1 MANGYNPDLG
11 LTSLSDLL
19 GIINYVGGGNK
30 QENYGSLFKLHAEH
44 VQSYDNEEIDYSLQK
59 SQEYLDK
66 YRDKMSDVEIEQY
79 DLLIDKYG
87 HQKERNNNY
96 ASSYDLFATSYNDQ
110 LLELGEDYADAETA
124 TSWDYIESTTDPN
137 GQTIQT
143 QHKVNFP
150 DWQALGYT
158 GPNDKEFLKSAEY
171 ISFMNE
177 VGGVD
182 GYIAARNDYKVHVK
196 NKLEDQ
202 IKSFIQTKEAF
213 RSKYADRLR
222 SDFADHNQNLEE
234 MNFAYSFLL
243 SSIED
248 GVLDSEERNA
258 YEQSL
263 MRSDIRPITDFEAK
277 TGEVRKIS
285 REWTLKNMVDNV
297 TNADIFYDHFQK
309 FDNILRVD
317 MGQVN
322 PNDPYLTI
330 PAEFLKDEKDP
341 QIVNY
346 QEAHDWASTQNP
358 TEAML
363 LDPRYNY
370 LANVGGL
377 LQQTKAQIEQQDSN
391 LIKNSGASFINTLH
405 GRDWLDDVRAGDAAF
420 VPGQPGTLVDDDDD
434 DVIDTVLP
442 VVDDNKIDTSTLV
455 SNIPKTSKFVAPK
468 VKKWSQDINDIQSNI
483 DNYTTSN
490 YSGVP
495 IYSDIDGSMISIE
508 STGTTLRP
516 LKTNALYN
524 MLGRDE
530 NEKVEHIDQKG
541 VKRMV
546 KKPITHEE
554 LLVLKKEFISDAKE
568 YEFAIAEIERLQ
580 NLGIEYHT
588 PKVWLG
594 TDEELNPLEQD
605 LRKYIRIRHDF
616 KKKWKTNSSSL
627 IDEDSWKIY
636 EDRILASKIPPSKN
650 KYRAKNIHKR
660 GANVAISPA
669 EQLRQA
675 LLRYRELELEHKVET
690 NNLEDY
696 TKSYL
701 IAK

>member
-30 QENYGSLFKLHAEH
+30 QENYGSLFKLHSEH

-158 GPNDKEFLKSAEY
+158 GPNDKEFLNSAEY

-213 RSKYADRLR
+213 RSKYADRLS

-285 REWTLKNMVDNV
+285 REWTLKNMVTNV
-297 TNADIFYDHFQK
+297 GNADTFYDHFQK
-309 FDNILRVD
+309 FDSILEVD

-341 QIVNY
+341 QIVSY

-434 DVIDTVLP
+434 DVIDTDLP
-442 VVDDNKIDTSTLV
+442 VVDISQDAQNISVRNQNGITTGNKININYTSPSQVQQKKDGVTLV
-455 SNIPKTSKFVAPK
+455 PYPGARYTFIK
-468 VKKWSQDINDIQSNI
+468 NDHLS
-483 DNYTTSN
+483 
-490 YSGVP
+490 
-495 IYSDIDGSMISIE
+495 
-508 STGTTLRP
+508 
-516 LKTNALYN
+516 
-524 MLGRDE
+524 
-530 NEKVEHIDQKG
+530 
-541 VKRMV
+541 
-546 KKPITHEE
+546 
-554 LLVLKKEFISDAKE
+554 
-568 YEFAIAEIERLQ
+568 
-580 NLGIEYHT
+580 EYHNPT
-588 PKVWLG
+588 IVDKDSLIQAVF
-594 TDEELNPLEQD
+594 DETNKPVVGHDGPGKTLDAFLLTYNPRIRKKITKL
-605 LRKYIRIRHDF
+605 LRKFWKLNDS
-616 KKKWKTNSSSL
+616 KKTKEANA
-627 IDEDSWKIY
+627 IGQE
-636 EDRILASKIPPSKN
+636 ILSFINQTDKN
-650 KYRAKNIHKR
+650 KKMEYPVI
-660 GANVAISPA
+660 G
-669 EQLRQA
+669 
-675 LLRYRELELEHKVET
+675 
-690 NNLEDY
+690 Y
-696 TKSYL
+696 TAGM
-701 IAK
+701 IGQ